1 MDKEQW
7 KSLDEIM
14 AICKIKTGLAA
25 EKGETRGQTAAYT
38 RHKVAWCLTIGNCCT
53 AGLAAPRDERLKRK
67 RGSRQGGYQ
76 AMHKD
81 LTQIRGIP

>member
-7 KSLDEIM
+7 KSLDEII
-14 AICKIKTGLAA
+14 AICKIKTSLAA

-38 RHKVAWCLTIGNCCT
+38 RHKAAWYTFNYRELS
-53 AGLAAPRDERLKRK
+53 LAVPRDERLKRK
-67 RGSRQGGYQ
+67 FSSRRGYQ